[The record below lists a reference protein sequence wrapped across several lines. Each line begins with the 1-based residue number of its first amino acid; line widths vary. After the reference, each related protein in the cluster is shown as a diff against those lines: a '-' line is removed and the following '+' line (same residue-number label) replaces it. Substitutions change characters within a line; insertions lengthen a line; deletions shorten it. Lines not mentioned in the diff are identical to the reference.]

1 MSWQTVLNEK
11 SRSKKS
17 FVDTS
22 DDHNVDQDGNDSIQD
37 ADTDDDTTTSM
48 LLSEETA
55 LHTIRLSYQLS
66 MELLSKSILLHDDYW
81 CLALEKLEYTS
92 SLALS
97 YINQLFHASSC
108 CCYELQELSYLS
120 RRNLLDCLIKDIN
133 NDKKN
138 DNNSNDSHGHDDDDD
153 NNDNYCRHNDRV
165 VRLSSCYKQCINLV
179 NTMIDMDK
187 YDNIL
192 LLKTS
197 ELALDMNDIWTYK
210 QLILFTNYNRSHL
223 YSDKVLLRYQDV
235 IHNHHKL
242 KRMLSS
248 DDDRHHQY
256 HHFHLNNY
264 NYEYNCNNSDH
275 KDTTD
280 NKNDT
285 NDHYINLSNLIT
297 RIEAMRLVTSQ
308 DNNKFL
314 FSFIHQLISHNDI
327 SYEWILNEDFY
338 GNNDNHH
345 HHHHHH
351 FHHSEK
357 GMLTNNNHSIQTG
370 GCDDKDIID
379 NPNTDSNDDI
389 CIGVGR
395 INSKASSSSSSS
407 IAPSINKRSLRKR
420 DRDDDNDK
428 DDIAA
433 TTFTTTTT
441 TSSSSSSAAAA
452 VSSSSAASS
461 TSSKKAVSYSNY
473 SDADDDS
480 DGMNELRVSSNRR

>member
-1 MSWQTVLNEK
+1 MSWQTVLDDK

-17 FVDTS
+17 FVDAS
-22 DDHNVDQDGNDSIQD
+22 DDHNVDQDGNDSIHD
-37 ADTDDDTTTSM
+37 ADTDDDATTSM

-55 LHTIRLSYQLS
+55 LHTIRLSYQLA
-66 MELLSKSILLHDDYW
+66 MELLSKSLLSHDDYW
-81 CLALEKLEYTS
+81 RLALDKLEYTS

-97 YINQLFHASSC
+97 YINQLLHASSS

-133 NDKKN
+133 NDKMN
-138 DNNSNDSHGHDDDDD
+138 DNDSLGHDDDDGD

-179 NTMIDMDK
+179 NTMIDMNK
-187 YDNIL
+187 FDNIL

-197 ELALDMNDIWTYK
+197 ELALDMDDIWTYK

-248 DDDRHHQY
+248 DDDRHHQ
-256 HHFHLNNY
+256 HHHLNNY
-264 NYEYNCNNSDH
+264 NYEFNCNNSDH
-275 KDTTD
+275 KDNIYNNDIATD

-285 NDHYINLSNLIT
+285 NEHHINLSNLIT
-297 RIEAMRLVTSQ
+297 RIEAMKLVTSQ

-314 FSFIHQLISHNDI
+314 FSFIHQLISHDDDI
-327 SYEWILNEDFY
+327 SYAWLLSENFY
-338 GNNDNHH
+338 GNYDNYHH
-345 HHHHHH
+345 HHHH
-351 FHHSEK
+351 SEK
-357 GMLTNNNHSIQTG
+357 GILTNNNHSIQTG

-379 NPNTDSNDDI
+379 NANTDSNDDI

-395 INSKASSSSSSS
+395 IYNKASSSSSSS
-407 IAPSINKRSLRKR
+407 SSVVPSINKRS
-420 DRDDDNDK
+420 
-428 DDIAA
+428 
-433 TTFTTTTT
+433 
-441 TSSSSSSAAAA
+441 
-452 VSSSSAASS
+452 
-461 TSSKKAVSYSNY
+461 
-473 SDADDDS
+473 
-480 DGMNELRVSSNRR
+480 

>member
-1 MSWQTVLNEK
+1 MSWQTVLDDK

-17 FVDTS
+17 FVDAS
-22 DDHNVDQDGNDSIQD
+22 GDHNVDQDGNDSIHD

-55 LHTIRLSYQLS
+55 LHTIRLSYQLA
-66 MELLSKSILLHDDYW
+66 MELLSKSILSHDDYW

-97 YINQLFHASSC
+97 YINQLLNASSS

-133 NDKKN
+133 NDKMN
-138 DNNSNDSHGHDDDDD
+138 DIDSHGHDDDDGD

-179 NTMIDMDK
+179 NTMIDMNK

-235 IHNHHKL
+235 IHNQHKL

-256 HHFHLNNY
+256 HHLNNY

-275 KDTTD
+275 KDNIYNNDITTD
-280 NKNDT
+280 NINDT
-285 NDHYINLSNLIT
+285 NEHHIDLSNLIT
-297 RIEAMRLVTSQ
+297 RIEAMKLVTSQ
-308 DNNKFL
+308 ENNKFL
-314 FSFIHQLISHNDI
+314 FSFIHQLISHDDI
-327 SYEWILNEDFY
+327 SYAWLLSEDLY
-338 GNNDNHH
+338 DNHH
-345 HHHHHH
+345 HH
-351 FHHSEK
+351 SEK
-357 GMLTNNNHSIQTG
+357 YILNNNNNYSLQTG
-370 GCDDKDIID
+370 GCDDKDII
-379 NPNTDSNDDI
+379 NNANTDSNDDI

-395 INSKASSSSSSS
+395 INNKALSSSSSSSSSS

-420 DRDDDNDK
+420 DRDDDTDK

-441 TSSSSSSAAAA
+441 STSSAAAASVSSSSSSSAAI
-452 VSSSSAASS
+452 S
-461 TSSKKAVSYSNY
+461 TSSKKVVSYSNY
-473 SDADDDS
+473 SDADDDD